1 MAKSNTTS
9 TKNPRYTISGTDQ
22 ELFTTSS
29 TKEANEKL
37 AELQDLKCSVITITD
52 VKYETI
58 YEYSKSNHQKN
69 YRIKSGT
76 YSIPNLKP
84 EFTNAPEQ

>member
-9 TKNPRYTISGTDQ
+9 TKIPRYTISGTAQ

-29 TKEANEKL
+29 TKEANEKIF
-37 AELQDLKCSVITITD
+37 ELQDLKCSVITITD
-52 VKYETI
+52 IKYETT

-69 YRIKSGT
+69 YRIRSVA
-76 YSIPNLKP
+76 YSNPNLKP